1 MGSLKDKYAI
11 VGIGQTE
18 VGKLPHMTSIGISV
32 EACKRALKDAGMDI
46 KDIDGILSQPAY
58 IDPTFMSTAW
68 LAENLNM
75 TSEFTADLNLGGAT
89 PIVMIEHAILAIES
103 GICSAVLC
111 CYGERQRIS
120 MERTPTHGRIRFGTE
135 DFEWPYGLIMPAGS
149 YALGAR
155 RHMYE
160 YGTKSEQLGAIA
172 VACRKHACL
181 NPGAQMQTPLTIED
195 YLKSPMFVE
204 PFHTPDL
211 CLISDG
217 GGAVIVTS
225 AERARDLKSQP
236 IFISGI
242 GEGLSKAHLSDCSS
256 LTTFEGIKTSA
267 RKAFDMAE
275 ISLEDIDMAEFY
287 DCFTYTVLV
296 QIEDYGF
303 CKKGEG
309 GSFVEGGRIEIGGD
323 LPVNTHGGL
332 LSHAHIDGMNHIIEA
347 VVQLRGFA
355 GRRQV
360 KDANIALVTGNGGHI
375 FCSHSTL
382 ILRR

>member
-18 VGKLPHMTSIGISV
+18 VGKLPHMTSMGMAI
-32 EACKRALKDAGMDI
+32 EACRLAIEDSGLSI
-46 KDIDGILSQPAY
+46 EEIDGILSQQPY
-58 IDPTFMSTAW
+58 TDPTLMYTSW
-68 LAENLNM
+68 IGENLNI
-75 TSEFTADLNLGGAT
+75 SSRFTTDLNVGGAT
-89 PIVMIEHAILAIES
+89 PIVMIEHAMLAIEA
-103 GICSAVLC
+103 GICKAVLC
-111 CYGERQRIS
+111 CYAENQRTWI
-120 MERTPTHGRIRFGTE
+120 RTPTHGRVRFGVD
-135 DFEWPYGLIMPAGS
+135 DFEWPYGLIMPVGS

-172 VACRKHACL
+172 SACHKHACL
-181 NPGAQMQTPLTIED
+181 NPGAQMQSLITIED

-204 PFHTPDL
+204 PFHTLDV
-211 CLISDG
+211 CLLSDG
-217 GGAVIVTS
+217 GGALIVTS
-225 AERARDLKSQP
+225 AERAKDLKRAP
-236 IFISGI
+236 IYISGI
-242 GEGLSKAHLSDCSS
+242 GEGHSKVHLSDCPSI
-256 LTTFEGIKTSA
+256 TTFEGTKVSA
-267 RKAFDMAE
+267 GRAFEMAG
-275 ISLEDIDMAEFY
+275 ITLKDIDIAEFY

-309 GSFVEGGRIEIGGD
+309 GSFVEGGRIEIGGE

-332 LSHAHIDGMNHIIEA
+332 LSHAHLDGINHIIEG
-347 VVQLRGFA
+347 VIQLRGD
-355 GRRQV
+355 GGERQV
-360 KDANIALVTGNGGHI
+360 KDANIVLVTGNGGNI